1 MVMAMVTA
9 TADILM
15 ATEFKFKQGD
25 HVVYARQCY
34 SEAPGGDITIGGHG
48 VISSDGCKDN
58 WHDEPELVNSYYVQF
73 KNHKDYFKECEL
85 EFSCDT
91 IIDVSELI

>member
-1 MVMAMVTA
+1 MVTVTA
-9 TADILM
+9 TADIPM

-25 HVVYARQCY
+25 HVVYVKQCY
-34 SEAPGGDITIGGHG
+34 SEPPGGDIDIGDLG
-48 VISSDGCKDN
+48 ILSCDGRKDK

-85 EFSCDT
+85 EFFCDT